1 MTNHSDPRPLD
12 DAGTGSGVDGAGDSP
27 KVVYTHSDGESPSH
41 TVVEAVAEATHTDP
55 TRLRPLYEVVDT
67 DALDALITG
76 DSERPRAP
84 DGLSVTFRYEGCDVA
99 VYGDGRTVVSRSAP
113 R

>member
-1 MTNHSDPRPLD
+1 MINHSDPRPLD
-12 DAGTGSGVDGAGDSP
+12 DADAHSETVVYTRSDGDSP
-27 KVVYTHSDGESPSH
+27 SHS
-41 TVVEAVAEATHTDP
+41 VVEAVAEATHTDP

-67 DALDALITG
+67 DALDGLITG

-84 DGLSVTFRYEGCDVA
+84 DGLSVSFRFEGCDVA